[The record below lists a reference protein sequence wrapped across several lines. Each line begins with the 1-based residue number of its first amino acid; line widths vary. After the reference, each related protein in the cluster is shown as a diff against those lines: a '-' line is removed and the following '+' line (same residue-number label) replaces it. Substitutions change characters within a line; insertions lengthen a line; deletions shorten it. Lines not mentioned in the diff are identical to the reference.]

1 MIIRT
6 KIFFFFFS
14 SSPSFL
20 FHNRFPLF
28 IAGFLSFSTDSDW
41 WMTAHFVVVVAKLLL
56 RLFIRSFSFA
66 HIARLFRRSLVRLP
80 DLLVPTF
87 TRHGNERFLS
97 YCAGQ
102 CQCQMHFTSLSPLY
116 TGPLFHG
123 IDSIIKQRTLKN
135 CDFLLLLQLYPDYFV
150 YSVYE
155 EYDEVKSIVIW

>member
-6 KIFFFFFS
+6 QIFFFFFS

-102 CQCQMHFTSLSPLY
+102 CQCQMHFTSLSPALY
-116 TGPLFHG
+116 GTSLSPHRLNHQTKNIKKLRFFVVVAIVSRLF
-123 IDSIIKQRTLKN
+123 
-135 CDFLLLLQLYPDYFV
+135 CVFCV
-150 YSVYE
+150 
-155 EYDEVKSIVIW
+155 